1 MPEVD
6 LARVLCALEE
16 IPDGGARGFSVG
28 EGDWPLRGL
37 LVRTGGAVHAY
48 VNRCPHAGH
57 PLNFRPHDFLTPDGR
72 LIVCRSHGAVFE
84 KSTGFCVAGPCA
96 GDMLKR
102 LPIEVSEGYVCLAAD
117 LPLGAIAE
125 SDRTSAA

>member
-1 MPEVD
+1 MPEID
-6 LARVLCALEE
+6 LAKVLCALEE
-16 IPDGGARGFSVG
+16 IPDGATRGFSVG

-37 LVRTGGAVHAY
+37 IVRIGGAVHAY

-57 PLNFRPHDFLTPDGR
+57 PLNFRAHDFLTPDGR

-96 GDMLKR
+96 GETLSR
-102 LPIEVSEGYVCLAAD
+102 LPVEIREGFVCLAGAD
-117 LPLGAIAE
+117 
-125 SDRTSAA
+125 